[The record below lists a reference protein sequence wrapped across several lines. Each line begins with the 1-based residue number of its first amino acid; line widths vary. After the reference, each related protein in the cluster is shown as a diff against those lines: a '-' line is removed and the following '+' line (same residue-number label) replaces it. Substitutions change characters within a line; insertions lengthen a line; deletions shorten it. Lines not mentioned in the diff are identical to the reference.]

1 MWREYASHAIIPIH
15 SMKPRIKRTAAAVSA
30 VLVLLLVVFTL
41 LLFRTPS
48 LSDEIRSAE
57 APDSS
62 FVQLSGGITEY
73 EVSGPVDGEPIVL
86 VSGFSVPFYCWDP
99 IIAGLNEAGFRV
111 YRYNHYGRGLSDHAS
126 SPYGPELFEEQLS
139 EFLDAMDISGAVN
152 LVGLSMG
159 GAISVR
165 FANRHPQRLARLC
178 LISPAGFPI
187 EESFSAKLVK
197 VPVIGDFI
205 FALIGDS
212 VMMKRNRGNLYH
224 FASHPEF
231 QEQFERQFAYRGT
244 GRALLSTL
252 RHMPFTDMAEEYR
265 TLGGRNLPVS
275 LIWGEEDA
283 IIPIAHHKLVRET
296 LPQTVFHPL
305 AGTGH
310 VSVYESPEKVLP
322 IMVDFFSTGD
332 AE

>member
-1 MWREYASHAIIPIH
+1 
-15 SMKPRIKRTAAAVSA
+15 MKPRIKRTAAAVSA
-30 VLVLLLVVFTL
+30 VLVLLLALYSFL
-41 LLFRTPS
+41 LLRTPS
-48 LSDEIRSAE
+48 LTDEIRASE
-57 APDSS
+57 APESS
-62 FVQLSGGITEY
+62 FVQLSAGITEY
-73 EVSGPVDGEPIVL
+73 AISGPAGGEPIVL

-99 IIAGLNEAGFRV
+99 IVPGLEEAGFRV

-126 SPYGPELFEEQLS
+126 RRYQPELFEKQLS
-139 EFLDAMDISGAVN
+139 EFLEAMELSRPVN
-152 LVGLSMG
+152 IAGLSMG

-165 FANRHPQRLARLC
+165 FANRHPQRVKRLC

-197 VPVIGDFI
+197 VPLIGDFI

-212 VMMKRNRGNLYH
+212 VMIKRNRGNLYH
-224 FASHPEF
+224 FSSHPEF

-252 RHMPFTDMAEEYR
+252 RHMPFTDMAQEYR
-265 TLGGRNLPVS
+265 SLGERSLPVS

-283 IIPIAHHKLVRET
+283 IIPFSHHKLVQGA

-305 AGTGH
+305 TDTGH

-322 IMVDFFSTGD
+322 IMIDFFSTED
-332 AE
+332 AQ